1 MLIQLYLVMAQHT
14 VVLEMVKTEGE
25 EMDEG
30 RVEVEEVA
38 VAVSTS
44 ILISSENL
52 LFETTRWVE

>member
-52 LFETTRWVE
+52 LFETTR